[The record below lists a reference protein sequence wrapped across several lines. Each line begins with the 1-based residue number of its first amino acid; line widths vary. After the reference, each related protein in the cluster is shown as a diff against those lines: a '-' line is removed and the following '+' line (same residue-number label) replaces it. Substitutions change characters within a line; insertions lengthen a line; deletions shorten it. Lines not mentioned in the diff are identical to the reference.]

1 MLASANRRD
10 FEILHVDGRLLRSVS
25 PGPAPVSGLLV
36 CGEVEGDEEEE
47 VGAEDGHAS
56 ECSELLAGA
65 FAVVWHV
72 GKVGRGEVGVGCK
85 VHKS

>member
-1 MLASANRRD
+1 MLGSANRRD

-25 PGPAPVSGLLV
+25 PGPALVTGLLV
-36 CGEVEGDEEEE
+36 CCEVEGDEKEE

-56 ECSELLAGA
+56 ECGKFLAGA
-65 FAVVWHV
+65 FAIVWHV
-72 GKVGRGEVGVGCK
+72 GKVGGSEVGVGCK